1 MKVNIISSSRIVLL
15 LILLLFF
22 IVCLKNELQEQQKSL
37 GGKLPI
43 YYRIRKNQLDA
54 TGIDVYSHYVN
65 STCFGHHYAHRQE
78 NRLCK
83 QQHVEYA

>member
-1 MKVNIISSSRIVLL
+1 M
-15 LILLLFF
+15 
-22 IVCLKNELQEQQKSL
+22 
-37 GGKLPI
+37 
-43 YYRIRKNQLDA
+43 NQLDA

-83 QQHVEYA
+83 QLHVEYAWLCWLQSCSVGTRAVCTV